1 MYKFSLLLIITPL
14 LFLGSCQSEITF
26 ESQDFDSEK
35 INTFQKFIADEIKA
49 QKIAGAEILIAK
61 NNTIILHEAQGYA
74 NLTTKKPLAK
84 NSIYYIQSMTKP
96 IISVAIMQLVEKG
109 MISLEDTIEQYIP
122 EATGLQ
128 IILDPQQECKEK
140 KCS

>member
-1 MYKFSLLLIITPL
+1 MYKFSLLFFIAS
-14 LFLGSCQSEITF
+14 LFFLASCQSEITF
-26 ESQDFDSEK
+26 ESQGFDSEK
-35 INTFQKFIADEIKA
+35 INAFQTFIADEIKD

-61 NNTIILHEAQGYA
+61 NNTIVLHEAQGYA

-128 IILDPQQECKEK
+128 IILDPQQ
-140 KCS
+140 